1 MEIARYFT
9 FLGFTAF
16 GGPAAHVAL
25 MEEELVHRRHWL
37 EPQHFLDLLATINFV
52 PGPNS
57 TELAIGLGRLRG
69 GVRGLIVAGICFILP
84 AVLIILPIG
93 WVYVRFHHLSR
104 FNGFMHGASAAVV
117 AIVAVAAMRFA
128 QSTIKDPLGAMI
140 ALLAAMGELLNH
152 RLGLGWMDVA
162 ILGAA
167 GVVGA
172 LRAGPSV
179 RLRSMAMAPLAAI
192 FGAAAGGVTMPVLM
206 ALIFLKIGATLFG
219 SGYLLVTYL
228 QDSFVDHH
236 HWLTSQQV
244 LDAVTVGQVTPGP
257 LLTTATFIG
266 FILGYDNFGGGL
278 VGGVVC
284 GVIAT
289 AAIFAPAFII
299 IGIFGGWLER
309 LRMLPGA
316 RGALNAMN
324 AAVVGL
330 IGATCVALGR
340 QALSGPWRL
349 LSMILIGAALVILLR
364 TRINATYVL
373 VGAGLLGLLY

>member
-1 MEIARYFT
+1 
-9 FLGFTAF
+9 
-16 GGPAAHVAL
+16 

-37 EPQHFLDLLATINFV
+37 EPQHFLDLLAAINFV

-316 RGALNAMN
+316 RGALDAMN